1 MPGAKKDTTPVAIEN
16 PIYVGRVAELGD
28 NYTVVFETI
37 RVDIDTA
44 PIFKGLPDDRCPC
57 PHWGMVVKGRW
68 TARYADH
75 EETFEAGDVFYSPPG
90 HLPLAAP
97 GTELI
102 TFSPT
107 AELAKVNAVIA
118 KNQAEVAASR
128 L

>member
-1 MPGAKKDTTPVAIEN
+1 MPGARKDATPVAIEN
-16 PIYVGRVAELGD
+16 PIYVGRAADLGD

-57 PHWGMVVKGRW
+57 PHWGIVVKGRW
-68 TARYADH
+68 TARYEDH
-75 EETFEAGDVFYSPPG
+75 EETFEAGDVFYSRPG

-107 AELAKVNAVIA
+107 DELAKVNMVIA
-118 KNQAEVAASR
+118 KNQAEVAAAR
-128 L
+128 R

>member
-1 MPGAKKDTTPVAIEN
+1 MIPVAIEN

-28 NYTVVFETI
+28 NYTVVFETSNHS
-37 RVDIDTA
+37 RRYRHGSDLQGTA
-44 PIFKGLPDDRCPC
+44 GRPLSLPAL
-57 PHWGMVVKGRW
+57 GVVVKGRW
-68 TARYADH
+68 TARYGDH

-102 TFSPT
+102 TISPT

-118 KNQAEVAASR
+118 KNQAELAASR